1 VLSNADMDFAYRHCG
16 APGDLIFTEALL
28 EGEAGDASLIE
39 REMNEITT
47 AREATQPVKSRTGGS
62 TFKNPDGLK
71 AWELIDKAGLRGL
84 RHRPGAGIG
93 EALQFPHQRGR
104 GQRRRSRGAGR
115 DHQAAGDGNERHHA
129 RMGDQ
134 AHRRAGGPARDVM
147 IDPESTHVAV
157 LMGGWSAER
166 EVSLASGKACADALR
181 IAGFEV
187 TTIDADRAIATTL
200 SELRPDVVFNA
211 LHGKWGEDGT
221 VQGVLETLQI
231 PYTHSGILASAL
243 AMNKPKAKQL
253 FRAAGIPVAHDKVAD
268 IEHAASTHVIPPP
281 YVVKPVDEGSS
292 VGVLIVE
299 AGANAPP
306 AGLVELR
313 HVYGDRVFVE
323 AYVPGREL
331 TCAVIGDVALGVID
345 IVPAAG
351 FYDYKAKYAPGG
363 SVHVLPAEV
372 PQDIY
377 RKVQQC
383 ALEAHM
389 VLGCRGVSRADF
401 RFNDAPGVENP
412 LVLLEVNTQP
422 GMTGTSLVP
431 EMAQHAGHSFP
442 DLVTWMVQDAS
453 LNR

>member
-1 VLSNADMDFAYRHCG
+1 
-16 APGDLIFTEALL
+16 
-28 EGEAGDASLIE
+28 
-39 REMNEITT
+39 
-47 AREATQPVKSRTGGS
+47 
-62 TFKNPDGLK
+62 
-71 AWELIDKAGLRGL
+71 
-84 RHRPGAGIG
+84 
-93 EALQFPHQRGR
+93 
-104 GQRRRSRGAGR
+104 
-115 DHQAAGDGNERHHA
+115 
-129 RMGDQ
+129 
-134 AHRRAGGPARDVM
+134 M

-166 EVSLASGKACADALR
+166 EVSLSSGEACSKALR
-181 IAGFEV
+181 QAGFQV
-187 TTIDADRAIATTL
+187 TQIDPDRNIAATL
-200 SELRPDVVFNA
+200 SDLRPDVVFNA

-221 VQGVLETLQI
+221 VQGVLETMQI
-231 PYTHSGILASAL
+231 PYTHSGVLASAL
-243 AMNKPKAKQL
+243 AMDKPRAKHL
-253 FRAAGIPVAHDKVAD
+253 FRAAGIPVAHDKVVD

-281 YVVKPVDEGSS
+281 YVVKPIGEGSS

-306 AGLVELR
+306 HSLAEQR
-313 HVYGDRVFVE
+313 DVYGDKVFVE
-323 AYVPGREL
+323 EYVPGREL
-331 TCAVIGDVALGVID
+331 TCAVLGDVALGVID

-372 PQDIY
+372 PREIY
-377 RKVQQC
+377 RKVQQG

-401 RFNDAPGVENP
+401 RYNDAPGAENP

-442 DLVTWMVQDAS
+442 DLVTWMIQDAS

>member
-1 VLSNADMDFAYRHCG
+1 
-16 APGDLIFTEALL
+16 
-28 EGEAGDASLIE
+28 
-39 REMNEITT
+39 
-47 AREATQPVKSRTGGS
+47 
-62 TFKNPDGLK
+62 
-71 AWELIDKAGLRGL
+71 
-84 RHRPGAGIG
+84 
-93 EALQFPHQRGR
+93 
-104 GQRRRSRGAGR
+104 
-115 DHQAAGDGNERHHA
+115 
-129 RMGDQ
+129 
-134 AHRRAGGPARDVM
+134 M

-187 TTIDADRAIATTL
+187 TTIDADRAIAATL
-200 SELRPDVVFNA
+200 ADLRPDVVFNA

-231 PYTHSGILASAL
+231 PYTHSGVLASAL
-243 AMNKPKAKQL
+243 AMNKPKAKHL
-253 FRAAGIPVAHDKVAD
+253 FRTAHIPVAHDKVVE
-268 IEHAASTHVIPPP
+268 IEHAASTHVIEPP

-306 AGLVELR
+306 FGLLEQR
-313 HVYGDRVFVE
+313 HVYGDKVFVE

-331 TCAVIGDVALGVID
+331 TCAVLGDVALGVID
-345 IVPAAG
+345 IVPAVG

-372 PQDIY
+372 PPEIY
-377 RKVQQC
+377 RKVQRC

-401 RFNDAPGVENP
+401 RFNDAPGAEHP
-412 LVLLEVNTQP
+412 LALLEINTQP

-431 EMAQHAGHSFP
+431 ELAQHAGHSFP

>member
-1 VLSNADMDFAYRHCG
+1 
-16 APGDLIFTEALL
+16 
-28 EGEAGDASLIE
+28 
-39 REMNEITT
+39 
-47 AREATQPVKSRTGGS
+47 
-62 TFKNPDGLK
+62 
-71 AWELIDKAGLRGL
+71 
-84 RHRPGAGIG
+84 
-93 EALQFPHQRGR
+93 
-104 GQRRRSRGAGR
+104 
-115 DHQAAGDGNERHHA
+115 
-129 RMGDQ
+129 
-134 AHRRAGGPARDVM
+134 M

-166 EVSLASGKACADALR
+166 EVSLASGRACADALR

-187 TTIDADRAIATTL
+187 TTIDVDRTIAATL
-200 SELRPDVVFNA
+200 TDLRPDVVFNA

-231 PYTHSGILASAL
+231 PYTHSGVLASAL

-253 FRAAGIPVAHDKVAD
+253 FRSVDIPVAHDKVVD
-268 IEHAASTHVIPPP
+268 IDHAASTHVIPPP
-281 YVVKPVDEGSS
+281 YVVKPLGEGSS

-299 AGANAPP
+299 AGANSPP
-306 AGLVELR
+306 HSLAEQR
-313 HVYGDRVFVE
+313 EVYGDRVFVE
-323 AYVPGREL
+323 SYVPGREL
-331 TCAVIGDVALGVID
+331 TCAVMGDVALGVID

-363 SVHVLPAEV
+363 SVHVLPADV
-372 PQDIY
+372 PQEIY
-377 RKVQQC
+377 RKVQRS
-383 ALEAHM
+383 ALEAHI

>member
-1 VLSNADMDFAYRHCG
+1 M
-16 APGDLIFTEALL
+16 
-28 EGEAGDASLIE
+28 IE
-39 REMNEITT
+39 
-47 AREATQPVKSRTGGS
+47 
-62 TFKNPDGLK
+62 
-71 AWELIDKAGLRGL
+71 
-84 RHRPGAGIG
+84 
-93 EALQFPHQRGR
+93 
-104 GQRRRSRGAGR
+104 
-115 DHQAAGDGNERHHA
+115 
-129 RMGDQ
+129 
-134 AHRRAGGPARDVM
+134 
-147 IDPESTHVAV
+147 PESTHVAV

-166 EVSLASGKACADALR
+166 EVSLSSGEACSKALR
-181 IAGFEV
+181 QAGFQV
-187 TTIDADRAIATTL
+187 TQIDPDRNIAATL
-200 SELRPDVVFNA
+200 GELRPDVVFNA

-231 PYTHSGILASAL
+231 PYTHSGVLASAL
-243 AMNKPKAKQL
+243 AMNKPRAKHL
-253 FRAAGIPVAHDKVAD
+253 FRAAGIPVAQDKVVD

-281 YVVKPVDEGSS
+281 YVVKPIGEGSS

-299 AGANAPP
+299 AGANSPP
-306 AGLVELR
+306 HSLAEQR
-313 HVYGDRVFVE
+313 DVYGDKVLVE

-372 PQDIY
+372 PQEIY
-377 RKVQQC
+377 RKVQQS

-401 RFNDAPGVENP
+401 RFNDAPGVDNP
-412 LVLLEVNTQP
+412 LVLLEINTQP

-442 DLVTWMVQDAS
+442 DLVTWMIQDAS